1 MMVPDELLE
10 EVARRFGYLADATR
24 LKVLSE
30 LHQAGEASVGQLA
43 ELSGVPL
50 ASVSQHLNRLASGGI
65 VARRRDGTSV
75 IYWVSDPTVVE
86 LCDLVCAPLRRQPR
100 ARKAR

>member
-1 MMVPDELLE
+1 MVPDELVE

-30 LHQAGEASVGQLA
+30 LHHARQASVGQLA
-43 ELSGVPL
+43 ELSDVPL
-50 ASVSQHLNRLASGGI
+50 ASVSQHLNRLADGGI
-65 VARRRDGTSV
+65 VGRRRQGTSV

-86 LCDLVCAPLRRQPR
+86 LCELVCAPLRGGTRVKGR
-100 ARKAR
+100 